1 MSDHLELNYQLAEL
15 PSAQH
20 RAGLAGLVLMI
31 RELKERQPKYIENRE
46 GAILEINESNY
57 SATLKLNLEGLK
69 ALFDLTF
76 KSFKEERGTTNKI
89 KKYDYTQEEEVE
101 DKKGNIK
108 RQTRYYYSVVVP
120 HGAFLPY
127 LDPSSDDE
135 NQGLWIKLW
144 RDMLWNIVRGVPAT
158 RHPFNYRCDDQSYS
172 KDAEKLW
179 SELQE
184 PEKVTGQS
192 GNYYLGAMASNA
204 ENVPTQD
211 IIKYQFLLN
220 FSPFVFQV
228 YCPATLDKEGKRTF
242 SSYALVIPD
251 VADLKRFCRSFP
263 KVLEKRD
270 SSRLG
275 NFHLPR
281 SAVIDVA
288 EEGAFNF
295 FLLQDRMAKEIGDQ
309 KIRKSILG
317 VEVIHAEKSGN
328 SIKFQGIDYVKPI
341 KTIEDKYAQIQ
352 DNYWCPWFR
361 KQRLINLL
369 NPEFD
374 PNDSNEPFKETP
386 AWNDFDALLSRIP
399 RRWLEHPYFS
409 HDARILFEQEGEI
422 KMNSDIRGYAEI
434 VYRICQHYV
443 LSKLESKHELKWQE
457 CKGNSKKEQDY
468 NNKKY
473 KVANEAFLAVRS
485 RSESKAFIDYFAS
498 TLYPY
503 IRKDEFA
510 DFAEKLF
517 NDSDE
522 IRSLTLLALS
532 SQFPSTKTSKK
543 ESEKEAA

>member
-31 RELKERQPKYIENRE
+31 RELKQRQPKYIENRE

-89 KKYDYTQEEEVE
+89 KNYDYTKEEEVKE
-101 DKKGNIK
+101 QGKTKLK
-108 RQTRYYYSVVVP
+108 TKYYYSVVVP
-120 HGAFLPY
+120 NGAFLPY
-127 LDPSSDDE
+127 LDPSSDE
-135 NQGLWIKLW
+135 NNQGLWIKLW
-144 RDMLWNIVRGVPAT
+144 RNMLWNIVRGVPAT
-158 RHPFNYRCDDQSYS
+158 RHPFNYRCDDQPYS
-172 KDAEKLW
+172 KDADKLW
-179 SELQE
+179 TQLKAPDQ
-184 PEKVTGQS
+184 VTGQS

-204 ENVPTQD
+204 ENVLTQD
-211 IIKYQFLLN
+211 VIKYQFLLN

-242 SSYALVIPD
+242 KSYALVIPD
-251 VADLKRFCRSFP
+251 IADLEQFCRSFP
-263 KVLEKRD
+263 KVLKKRD

-275 NFHLPR
+275 YLPR
-281 SAVIDVA
+281 SAVIDLA

-295 FLLQDRMAKEIGDQ
+295 FLLQDQIAKDMGDQ

-317 VEVIHAEKSGN
+317 AEVIHAEKSGN
-328 SIKFQGIDYVKPI
+328 SIKIQGVDYVKPI
-341 KTIEDKYAQIQ
+341 KTIEDKYAQIHN
-352 DNYWCPWFR
+352 NYWCPWFR

-409 HDARILFEQEGEI
+409 HDARVLFEQEGEI

-434 VYRICQHYV
+434 VYRVCQHYV

-457 CKGNSKKEQDY
+457 CKGNSKKEEEY

-517 NDSDE
+517 NEPDE